1 MDGKE
6 KFYRGRIVQRKD
18 IAQDLWS
25 IRVQPEGQFQ
35 FLPGQYATLGVIAP
49 NKHIERPYSIVSSP
63 YESEL
68 EFFFELV
75 PRGELTPALHKLQIG
90 DELTIR
96 KVAKGR
102 FHARSP
108 GPAKIICSL
117 CTVTGVAPFVS
128 YVRTLAADARQNK
141 FPEGHRLFLL
151 EGASRSWEF
160 GYLEELKR
168 IAGEVPWLT
177 YVPTISRPWE
187 DRSWT
192 GEVGRV
198 DDLIRKYTHLW
209 ELTPE
214 TTSAYLCGHPK
225 MIENGSGIL
234 ARRAAGP
241 RNRSRKRSTSFQRNT
256 PRLSSHA
263 FCAFTCRANALKL
276 QRQVRIHQRRAAIH
290 FNQLTCD
297 PAGILRTNQRD
308 RVADIGRSS

>member
-1 MDGKE
+1 MDAKE
-6 KFYRGRIVQRKD
+6 KFYRARIVQRKD

-25 IRVQPEGQFQ
+25 IRLQPEGPLQ
-35 FLPGQYATLGVIAP
+35 FLPGQYATLGVLAP

-102 FHARSP
+102 FTLDRQVRRNHLL
-108 GPAKIICSL
+108 L

-177 YVPTISRPWE
+177 
-187 DRSWT
+187 
-192 GEVGRV
+192 GEVGRA
-198 DDLIRKYTHLW
+198 DDLIRKYTDLW

-234 ARRAAGP
+234 ARGGWSKEHIKEEIYFVPKEHTTA
-241 RNRSRKRSTSFQRNT
+241 
-256 PRLSSHA
+256 
-263 FCAFTCRANALKL
+263 
-276 QRQVRIHQRRAAIH
+276 V
-290 FNQLTCD
+290 
-297 PAGILRTNQRD
+297 
-308 RVADIGRSS
+308 